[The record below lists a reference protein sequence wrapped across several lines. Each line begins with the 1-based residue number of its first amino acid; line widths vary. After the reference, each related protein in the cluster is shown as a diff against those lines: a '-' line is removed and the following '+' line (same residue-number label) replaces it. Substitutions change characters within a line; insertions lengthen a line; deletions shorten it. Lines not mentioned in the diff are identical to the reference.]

1 MPSEKNNKSEFYQYM
16 KSDKMLYIIYA
27 DMKSLIKKINQ
38 NSSTAKIGEPIPCGY
53 SISPI
58 WAFYHIENK
67 DTLYHG
73 KYCMKKFCSFL
84 RQCTKNKIDFEK
96 KNMLPLTQEELK
108 SHQDAKLHFRNLR
121 IFKKVL

>member
-1 MPSEKNNKSEFYQYM
+1 
-16 KSDKMLYIIYA
+16 
-27 DMKSLIKKINQ
+27 
-38 NSSTAKIGEPIPCGY
+38 
-53 SISPI
+53 
-58 WAFYHIENK
+58 
-67 DTLYHG
+67 
-73 KYCMKKFCSFL
+73 MKKFCSSL